1 MLGKLLKYD
10 FKYSARMLP
19 VVYLAVAVAYLF
31 GLLAKALNIAPLR
44 ISMSLLLVV
53 GGVAGII
60 ITFLTV
66 ILRYFKGLF
75 GAEGY
80 LSQTLPVS
88 KGCLIA
94 SKVITAY
101 IWMIISA
108 AVAVLAFLAMFH
120 LNDVEQ
126 LNELFD
132 YLKSGNFTPMVIYL
146 LLAGCVQLLAFLGEL
161 YFAITLANTRLFLKN
176 NIVFSVVFYFAS
188 NMLVGLIEIPVM
200 LFVPLGI
207 KMSAAGA
214 VWTTESMFQ
223 SIGFNLSTM
232 QAQPSGID
240 QAIGMGNIF
249 VEAAAG
255 IVFLL
260 LARWLMEHK
269 TSVK

>member
-1 MLGKLLKYD
+1 MLGKLLKYE

-31 GLLAKALNIAPLR
+31 GLLAKALDIAPLR
-44 ISMSLLLVV
+44 VSMSLLLVV
-53 GGVAGII
+53 GGVAAVI

-108 AVAVLAFLAMFH
+108 AVGFLAILAMFR
-120 LNDVEQ
+120 LNDVDQ
-126 LNELFD
+126 LNVLFD
-132 YLKSGNFTPMVIYL
+132 YLKTGSFTPMVIYI
-146 LLAGCVQLLAFLGEL
+146 LLAGCVQMLAFLGEL

-176 NIVFSVVFYFAS
+176 NILFSVVFYFVS
-188 NMLVGLIEIPVM
+188 NILVGLIEMPVM

-207 KMSAAGA
+207 KMSATGA
-214 VWTTESMFQ
+214 AWTTESMFQ
-223 SIGFNLSTM
+223 TIGFNLSSM
-232 QAQPSGID
+232 NAQSSGID
-240 QAIGMGNIF
+240 QSIGIGNVI

-255 IVFLL
+255 IIFLL